1 MFPFELQV
9 VSIPVKNT
17 FRGIKSR
24 EIALFEGPAGWSE
37 FSPFLEYD
45 NKQSATWMKAAL
57 EAATKPAPTPLR
69 NEVMVNATLPNIKP
83 GEVEKVLSNFD
94 GCTTIK
100 IKIND
105 FMIDKELLI
114 ESLKHVPNARFRLD
128 INGGWTLD
136 EAIVNLKNYEGEFA
150 GLIDYVEQPCIDIA
164 DLKVLKNETGIKIAV
179 DESIRKFLGSDLTK
193 LKDVADIAVI
203 KWAPSGGINAALALI
218 KQISLPVVVS
228 SALDSSVGISHG
240 LALAC
245 AIPNLYGA
253 CGLATVALLEG
264 DVTSD
269 SLLASKGVIAN
280 HKVTPDRISEFK
292 VDNQRQKWWQDRADL
307 IYEGSL
313 I

>member
-24 EIALFEGPAGWSE
+24 ELALFEGPAGWSE

-45 NKQSATWMKAAL
+45 NKQSAIWMKAAL

-105 FMIDKELLI
+105 FTIDKELLI
-114 ESLKHVPNARFRLD
+114 ESLKHVPNAKFRLD
-128 INGGWTLD
+128 VNGGWTLD

-203 KWAPSGGINAALALI
+203 KWAPSGGINSALDLI

>member
-105 FMIDKELLI
+105 FTIDRELLI

-164 DLKVLKNETGIKIAV
+164 DLKVLKNETGIKIAI

-203 KWAPSGGINAALALI
+203 KWAPSGGINAALDLI

-280 HKVTPDRISEFK
+280 RKVTPDRISEFK
-292 VDNQRQKWWQDRADL
+292 LDNHRQKWWQDRADL
-307 IYEGSL
+307 IYEGNL

>member
-114 ESLKHVPNARFRLD
+114 QSLKLVPNAKFRLD
-128 INGGWTLD
+128 VNGGWTLD

-203 KWAPSGGINAALALI
+203 KWAPSGGINAALDLI

>member
-45 NKQSATWMKAAL
+45 NKQSAIWMKAAL

-105 FMIDKELLI
+105 FTIDKELLI

-203 KWAPSGGINAALALI
+203 KWAPSGGINAALDLI

-253 CGLATVALLEG
+253 CGLASVALLEG

-269 SLLASKGVIAN
+269 SLLASKGVITN
-280 HKVTPDRISEFK
+280 RKVTPDRISEFK
-292 VDNQRQKWWQDRADL
+292 VDNQRKKWWQDRADL

>member
-9 VSIPVKNT
+9 VSIPVKNN

-37 FSPFLEYD
+37 FSPFTEYD
-45 NKQSATWMKAAL
+45 NKQSATWMKASL
-57 EAATKPAPTPLR
+57 EAATKPAPNPLR

-83 GEVEKVLSNFD
+83 TEVEKVLSNFD

-105 FMIDKELLI
+105 FTLDRELLI
-114 ESLKHVPNARFRLD
+114 ECLKHVPNAKFRLD
-128 INGGWTLD
+128 INGGWTLE
-136 EAIVNLKNYEGEFA
+136 EAVANLKNYEGEFA
-150 GLIDYVEQPCIDIA
+150 GLIDYVEQPCLDIA
-164 DLKVLKNETGIKIAV
+164 DLKALKNETGIKIAV
-179 DESIRKFLGSDLTK
+179 DESIRKFLSSDLTK

-203 KWAPSGGINAALALI
+203 KWAPSGGINAAINLI
-218 KQISLPVVVS
+218 EQISLPVVIS

-240 LALAC
+240 LALAS

-264 DVTSD
+264 DVTSN
-269 SLLASKGVIAN
+269 SLIASNGVIVN
-280 HKVTPDRISEFK
+280 HRVTPDRISEFK
-292 VDNQRQKWWQDRADL
+292 VDNQRQKWWQDRADV

>member
-45 NKQSATWMKAAL
+45 NKQSAIWMKAAL

-164 DLKVLKNETGIKIAV
+164 DLKVLKNETGVKIAV

-245 AIPNLYGA
+245 AIPNIYGA

>member
-1 MFPFELQV
+1 
-9 VSIPVKNT
+9 
-17 FRGIKSR
+17 
-24 EIALFEGPAGWSE
+24 
-37 FSPFLEYD
+37 
-45 NKQSATWMKAAL
+45 
-57 EAATKPAPTPLR
+57 
-69 NEVMVNATLPNIKP
+69 MVNATLPNIKP

-105 FMIDKELLI
+105 FTIDRELLI

-203 KWAPSGGINAALALI
+203 KWAPSGGINTALDLI

-264 DVTSD
+264 DVTSN
-269 SLLASKGVIAN
+269 SLLASKGVITN

-292 VDNQRQKWWQDRADL
+292 VDNQRQKWWQDRADQ

>member
-105 FMIDKELLI
+105 FTIDRELLI
-114 ESLKHVPNARFRLD
+114 ESLKHVPNAKFRLD

-193 LKDVADIAVI
+193 LKDVADVAVI
-203 KWAPSGGINAALALI
+203 KWAPSGGINAALDLI

-280 HKVTPDRISEFK
+280 RKITPDRISEFK

>member
-1 MFPFELQV
+1 MFPFELKV

-17 FRGIKSR
+17 FRGITSR

-105 FMIDKELLI
+105 FTIDRELLI

-128 INGGWTLD
+128 VNGGWTLD

-203 KWAPSGGINAALALI
+203 KWAPSGGINAALDLI

>member
-94 GCTTIK
+94 SCTTIK

-105 FMIDKELLI
+105 FTIDRELLI

-164 DLKVLKNETGIKIAV
+164 DLKVLKNETGIKIAI

-203 KWAPSGGINAALALI
+203 KWAPSGGINAALDLI

-280 HKVTPDRISEFK
+280 RKVTPDRISEFK
-292 VDNQRQKWWQDRADL
+292 VDNQRQKWWQDRADV

>member
-45 NKQSATWMKAAL
+45 NKQSAIWMKAAL

-105 FMIDKELLI
+105 FTIDRELLI

-128 INGGWTLD
+128 INGGWALD

-203 KWAPSGGINAALALI
+203 KWAPSGGINSALDLI

>member
-105 FMIDKELLI
+105 FTIDRELLI

-203 KWAPSGGINAALALI
+203 KWAPSGGINAALDLI

-280 HKVTPDRISEFK
+280 HKITPDRISEFK

>member
-9 VSIPVKNT
+9 VSIPVKNN

-37 FSPFLEYD
+37 FSPFTEYD
-45 NKQSATWMKAAL
+45 NKQSATWMKASL
-57 EAATKPAPTPLR
+57 EAATKPAPNPLR

-83 GEVEKVLSNFD
+83 AEVEKVLSSFD

-105 FMIDKELLI
+105 FTIDRELLI

-203 KWAPSGGINAALALI
+203 KWAPSGGINSALELI

-280 HKVTPDRISEFK
+280 RKVTPDRISEFK
-292 VDNQRQKWWQDRADL
+292 VDNHRQKWWQDRADL

>member
-24 EIALFEGPAGWSE
+24 EIAIFEGPAGWSE

-105 FMIDKELLI
+105 FTIDRELLI

-203 KWAPSGGINAALALI
+203 KWAPSGGINAALDLI

-280 HKVTPDRISEFK
+280 RKVTPDRISEFK
-292 VDNQRQKWWQDRADL
+292 VDNHRQKWWQDRADL

>member
-9 VSIPVKNT
+9 VSIPVKNN

-37 FSPFLEYD
+37 FSPFTEYD
-45 NKQSATWMKAAL
+45 NKQSSTWMKASL
-57 EAATKPAPTPLR
+57 EAATKPAPNPLR
-69 NEVMVNATLPNIKP
+69 NEVIVNATLPNIKP
-83 GEVEKVLSNFD
+83 AEVEKVLSNFN

-105 FMIDKELLI
+105 FTLDREILI
-114 ESLKHVPNARFRLD
+114 ECLKHVPNAKFRLD

-136 EAIVNLKNYEGEFA
+136 EAVVNLKNYEGEFA
-150 GLIDYVEQPCIDIA
+150 GLIDYVEQPCLDIA
-164 DLKVLKNETGIKIAV
+164 DLKALKNETGIKIAI
-179 DESIRKFLGSDLTK
+179 DESIRKFLSSDLTK

-203 KWAPSGGINAALALI
+203 KWAPSGGINAAINII
-218 KQISLPVVVS
+218 KQISLPVVIS

-264 DVTSD
+264 DVTSN
-269 SLLASKGVIAN
+269 SLIASNGVIIN
-280 HKVTPDRISEFK
+280 RRITPDRISEFK
-292 VDNQRQKWWQDRADL
+292 VDNQRQKWWQDRADV

>member
-9 VSIPVKNT
+9 VSIPVKNN
-17 FRGIKSR
+17 FRGIRSR
-24 EIALFEGPAGWSE
+24 EIALFKGPAGWSE
-37 FSPFLEYD
+37 FSPFIEYD
-45 NKQSATWMKAAL
+45 NKQSVTWLKASL
-57 EAATKPAPTPLR
+57 EAATKPAPNPLR

-83 GEVEKVLSNFD
+83 SEVEKLLSNFD
-94 GCTTIK
+94 SCTTIK

-105 FMIDKELLI
+105 FIIDRELLI
-114 ESLKHVPNARFRLD
+114 ESLKHVPNAKFRLD

-136 EAIVNLKNYEGEFA
+136 QAVINLKNYEEEFA
-150 GLIDYVEQPCIDIA
+150 SLIDYVEQPCIDIA
-164 DLKVLKNETGIKIAV
+164 DLKALKNETGIKIAV

-193 LKDVADIAVI
+193 LKDVADVAVI
-203 KWAPSGGINAALALI
+203 KWAPSGGISAALELI
-218 KQISLPVVVS
+218 EQISLPVVIS

-253 CGLATVALLEG
+253 CGLATVALLDG

-269 SLLASKGVIAN
+269 SLIASNGVIN
-280 HKVTPDRISEFK
+280 NRRVTPDRISEFK
-292 VDNQRQKWWQDRADL
+292 VDNQRRKWWQDRADE

>member
-105 FMIDKELLI
+105 FTIDRELLI

-164 DLKVLKNETGIKIAV
+164 DLKVLKNETGVKIAV

-280 HKVTPDRISEFK
+280 HKITPDRISEFK

>member
-45 NKQSATWMKAAL
+45 NQQSATWMKAAL

-105 FMIDKELLI
+105 FTIDRELLI

-203 KWAPSGGINAALALI
+203 KWAPSGGINAALDLI

-280 HKVTPDRISEFK
+280 RKVTPDRISEFK
-292 VDNQRQKWWQDRADL
+292 VDNHRQKWWQDRADL

>member
-9 VSIPVKNT
+9 VSIPVKNN
-17 FRGIKSR
+17 FRGIKFR

-37 FSPFLEYD
+37 FSPFIEYD
-45 NKQSATWMKAAL
+45 NKQSITWLKASL
-57 EAATKPAPTPLR
+57 EAATKPAPNPLR

-83 GEVEKVLSNFD
+83 SEVEKLLSNFD

-105 FMIDKELLI
+105 FIIDSELLI
-114 ESLKHVPNARFRLD
+114 ESLKYVPNAKFRLD

-136 EAIVNLKNYEGEFA
+136 EAVVNLKNYGEEFA
-150 GLIDYVEQPCIDIA
+150 GLIDYVEQPCLDIA
-164 DLKVLKNETGIKIAV
+164 DLKALKNETGIKIAV

-193 LKDVADIAVI
+193 LKDVADVAVI
-203 KWAPSGGINAALALI
+203 KWAPSGGISAALELI
-218 KQISLPVVVS
+218 EQISLPVVIS

-269 SLLASKGVIAN
+269 SLIASNGVIN
-280 HKVTPDRISEFK
+280 NRRVTPDRISEFK
-292 VDNQRQKWWQDRADL
+292 VDIQRHKWWQDRADE

>member
-105 FMIDKELLI
+105 FTIDRELLI

>member
-9 VSIPVKNT
+9 VSIPVKNN
-17 FRGIKSR
+17 FRGVKSR

-37 FSPFLEYD
+37 FSPFLEYN
-45 NKQSATWMKAAL
+45 NKQSATWMRAAL

-83 GEVEKVLSNFD
+83 SEVEKVLSNFD

-105 FMIDKELLI
+105 FTIDRELLI
-114 ESLKHVPNARFRLD
+114 ESLKLVPNARFRLD

-179 DESIRKFLGSDLTK
+179 DESIRNFLGSDLTK
-193 LKDVADIAVI
+193 LKNVADIAVI
-203 KWAPSGGINAALALI
+203 KWAPSGGINAALDLI

-253 CGLATVALLEG
+253 CGLATVALLGG

-280 HKVTPDRISEFK
+280 RKVTPDRISEFK

>member
-45 NKQSATWMKAAL
+45 NKQSAIWMKAAL

-105 FMIDKELLI
+105 FTIDKELLI
-114 ESLKHVPNARFRLD
+114 ESLKHVPNAKFRLD
-128 INGGWTLD
+128 VNGGWTLD

-203 KWAPSGGINAALALI
+203 KWAPSGGINAALDLI

-280 HKVTPDRISEFK
+280 HKITPDRISEFK

>member
-57 EAATKPAPTPLR
+57 EAATKPAPTPIR

-83 GEVEKVLSNFD
+83 GDVEKVLSNFD

-105 FMIDKELLI
+105 FTIDRELLI
-114 ESLKHVPNARFRLD
+114 ESLKHVPNAKFRLD

-203 KWAPSGGINAALALI
+203 KWAPSGGINAALDLI

>member
-9 VSIPVKNT
+9 VSIPVKNN
-17 FRGIKSR
+17 FRGVKSR

-37 FSPFLEYD
+37 FSPFLEYN
-45 NKQSATWMKAAL
+45 NKQSATWMRAAL

-83 GEVEKVLSNFD
+83 SEVEKVLSNFD
-94 GCTTIK
+94 GCITIK

-105 FMIDKELLI
+105 FTIDRELLI
-114 ESLKHVPNARFRLD
+114 ESLKLVPNARFRLD

-193 LKDVADIAVI
+193 LKNVADIAVI
-203 KWAPSGGINAALALI
+203 KWAPSGGINAALDLI
-218 KQISLPVVVS
+218 NQISLPVVVS

-253 CGLATVALLEG
+253 CGLATVALLGG

-280 HKVTPDRISEFK
+280 RKVTPDRISEFK

>member
-1 MFPFELQV
+1 MFPFDLQV

-57 EAATKPAPTPLR
+57 EAATKPTPSPLR
-69 NEVMVNATLPNIKP
+69 NEVIVNATLPNIKP
-83 GEVEKVLSNFD
+83 SEVEKVLSNFD

-100 IKIND
+100 IKVND

-114 ESLKHVPNARFRLD
+114 QSLKLVPNAKFRLD
-128 INGGWTLD
+128 VNGGWTLE

-203 KWAPSGGINAALALI
+203 KWAPSGGINSALELI

-269 SLLASKGVIAN
+269 SLLASKGLIAN
-280 HKVTPDRISEFK
+280 RKVTPDRISEFK

>member
-57 EAATKPAPTPLR
+57 EAATKPAPTPIR
-69 NEVMVNATLPNIKP
+69 NEIMVNATLPNIKP

-105 FMIDKELLI
+105 FTIDRELLI

-203 KWAPSGGINAALALI
+203 KWAPSGGINAALDLI

>member
-105 FMIDKELLI
+105 FTIDRELLI

-179 DESIRKFLGSDLTK
+179 DESIRKCLGSDLTK

-203 KWAPSGGINAALALI
+203 KWAPSGGINAALDLI

-307 IYEGSL
+307 IYEGGL

>member
-1 MFPFELQV
+1 MFPFDLQV

-45 NKQSATWMKAAL
+45 NKQSAIWMKAAL
-57 EAATKPAPTPLR
+57 EAATKPTPSPLR
-69 NEVMVNATLPNIKP
+69 NEVIVNATLPNIKP
-83 GEVEKVLSNFD
+83 SEVEKVLSNFD

-100 IKIND
+100 IKVND

-114 ESLKHVPNARFRLD
+114 QSLKLVPNAKFRLD
-128 INGGWTLD
+128 VNGGWTL
-136 EAIVNLKNYEGEFA
+136 EQAIVNLKNYEGEFA

-164 DLKVLKNETGIKIAV
+164 DLKVLKNETEIKIAV

-203 KWAPSGGINAALALI
+203 KWAPSGGINSALELI

-280 HKVTPDRISEFK
+280 RKVTPDRISEFK

>member
-105 FMIDKELLI
+105 FTIDRELLI

-203 KWAPSGGINAALALI
+203 KWAPSGGINAALDLI

-280 HKVTPDRISEFK
+280 RKITPDRISEFK

>member
-83 GEVEKVLSNFD
+83 GEVEKVLSNYD

-105 FMIDKELLI
+105 FTIDKELLI
-114 ESLKHVPNARFRLD
+114 ESLKYVPNARFRLD

-150 GLIDYVEQPCIDIA
+150 GLIDYVEQPCVDIA

-203 KWAPSGGINAALALI
+203 KWAPSGGINAALDLI

-269 SLLASKGVIAN
+269 SLLSSKGVITN

>member
-164 DLKVLKNETGIKIAV
+164 DLKVLKNETGVKIAV

>member
-105 FMIDKELLI
+105 FTIDRELLI

-193 LKDVADIAVI
+193 LKDFADIAVI
-203 KWAPSGGINAALALI
+203 KWAPSGGINAALDLI

-253 CGLATVALLEG
+253 CGLATVALLED

-280 HKVTPDRISEFK
+280 RKVTPDRISEFK
-292 VDNQRQKWWQDRADL
+292 VDNHRQKWWQDRADL
-307 IYEGSL
+307 IYEGNL

>member
-105 FMIDKELLI
+105 FTIDRELLI

-203 KWAPSGGINAALALI
+203 KWAPSGGINAALDLI
-218 KQISLPVVVS
+218 KQISLPVAVS

-280 HKVTPDRISEFK
+280 RKVTPDRISEFK

>member
-105 FMIDKELLI
+105 FTIDRELLI
-114 ESLKHVPNARFRLD
+114 ESLKHVPNAKFRLD

-203 KWAPSGGINAALALI
+203 KWAPSGGINAALDLV

>member
-69 NEVMVNATLPNIKP
+69 NEVMVNATLPNVKP

-105 FMIDKELLI
+105 FTIDRELLI

-203 KWAPSGGINAALALI
+203 KWAPSGGINAALDLI

-280 HKVTPDRISEFK
+280 RKVTPDRISEFK
-292 VDNQRQKWWQDRADL
+292 VDNHRQKWWQDRADL

>member
-9 VSIPVKNT
+9 VSIPVKNN

-37 FSPFLEYD
+37 FSPFTEYD
-45 NKQSATWMKAAL
+45 NKQSSTWMKASL
-57 EAATKPAPTPLR
+57 EAATKPAPNPLR
-69 NEVMVNATLPNIKP
+69 NEVIVNATLPNIKP
-83 GEVEKVLSNFD
+83 AEVEKVLSNFN

-105 FMIDKELLI
+105 FILGREILI
-114 ESLKHVPNARFRLD
+114 ECLKHVPNAKFRLD

-136 EAIVNLKNYEGEFA
+136 EAVVNLKNYEGEFA
-150 GLIDYVEQPCIDIA
+150 GLIDYVEQPCLDIA
-164 DLKVLKNETGIKIAV
+164 DLKALKNETGVKIAI
-179 DESIRKFLGSDLTK
+179 DESIRKFLSSDLTK

-203 KWAPSGGINAALALI
+203 KWAPSGGINAAINII
-218 KQISLPVVVS
+218 KQISLPVVIS

-264 DVTSD
+264 DVTSN
-269 SLLASKGVIAN
+269 SLIASNGVIIN
-280 HKVTPDRISEFK
+280 RRITPDRISEFK
-292 VDNQRQKWWQDRADL
+292 VDNQRQKWWQDRADV

>member
-1 MFPFELQV
+1 MFPFDLQV

-57 EAATKPAPTPLR
+57 EAATKPTPSPLR
-69 NEVMVNATLPNIKP
+69 NEVIVNATLPNIKP
-83 GEVEKVLSNFD
+83 SEVEKVLSNFD

-100 IKIND
+100 IKVND

-114 ESLKHVPNARFRLD
+114 QSLKLVPNAKFRLD
-128 INGGWTLD
+128 VNGGWTLE

-203 KWAPSGGINAALALI
+203 KWAPSGGINSALELI

-280 HKVTPDRISEFK
+280 RKVTPDRISEFK

>member
-45 NKQSATWMKAAL
+45 NKQSAIWMKAAL

-69 NEVMVNATLPNIKP
+69 NEVMVNATLPTIKP

-105 FMIDKELLI
+105 FTIDKELLI
-114 ESLKHVPNARFRLD
+114 EGLKHVPNAKFRLD
-128 INGGWTLD
+128 VNGGWTLD
-136 EAIVNLKNYEGEFA
+136 QAIVNLKNYEGEFA

-203 KWAPSGGINAALALI
+203 KWAPSGGINAALDLI

-228 SALDSSVGISHG
+228 SALDSSVGISQG